1 MMDDMRVYDRAINQ
15 DEVALIYAGDLE
27 QNVTMGGE
35 DPVITLFWGDEDAG
49 QTTDLN
55 ASSPDAWDAS
65 NLLGVM
71 PTGEFFLPSCRAP
84 SRQNLLLPL
93 HGHQFSRF
101 ELVANGRDFLN
112 RFFRIYGRLVC
123 WRKFTS
129 LVGRDGYQWRR

>member
-1 MMDDMRVYDRAINQ
+1 
-15 DEVALIYAGDLE
+15 
-27 QNVTMGGE
+27 MGGE
-35 DPVITLFWGDEDAG
+35 DPVITLFQGDEDAG

-71 PTGEFFLPSCRAP
+71 PTGEFSF
-84 SRQNLLLPL
+84 PL
-93 HGHQFSRF
+93 AGLQVGKTYYYRF
-101 ELVANGRDFLN
+101 MATNSAGSSWSPTVKDFLN

-129 LVGRDGYQWRR
+129 LVGRDGYQWRWQSFQ